1 MIYYY
6 HHHTYTIEIIES
18 ENNIT
23 NISLLTHK
31 SKKQNG
37 VTIIEVP
44 SSIKQTINWF
54 DKYFSHKPLPATPP
68 LSPSGTQFQMLVWNI
83 LQNVQYGEL
92 VSYKYIGIKVA
103 NKLGKKNISY
113 QAIGQAISKNPIAI
127 IIPCHR
133 VIKSNG
139 KIGGYY
145 WGTNIKEELIKHE
158 SIKNVLV

>member
-18 ENNIT
+18 ENKIT
-23 NISLLTHK
+23 NISLLVHNTN
-31 SKKQNG
+31 KKNDE
-37 VTIIEVP
+37 TIIEIP

-54 DKYFSHKPLPATPP
+54 DNYFSHKPLPDTPA
-68 LSPSGTQFQMLVWNI
+68 LSPIGTPFQILVWNI
-83 LQNVQYGEL
+83 LKNVQYGEL
-92 VSYKYIGIKVA
+92 ISYKNIGIKVA
-103 NKLGKKNISY
+103 NILNKKNISY
-113 QAIGQAISKNPIAI
+113 QAIGQAISRNPIAI

>member
-1 MIYYY
+1 M
-6 HHHTYTIEIIES
+6 
-18 ENNIT
+18 
-23 NISLLTHK
+23 
-31 SKKQNG
+31 
-37 VTIIEVP
+37 
-44 SSIKQTINWF
+44 
-54 DKYFSHKPLPATPP
+54 D
-68 LSPSGTQFQMLVWNI
+68 I

-113 QAIGQAISKNPIAI
+113 QAIGQAISRNPIAI